1 MKKLNAKTTAVSCCG
16 ANPGMVCWL
25 VKQAL
30 LNIAKDTGFKIESAL
45 KTRKEWGQL
54 MMDLGIK
61 GIHIAERD
69 TQVTGEI
76 RPPG

>member
-1 MKKLNAKTTAVSCCG
+1 
-16 ANPGMVCWL
+16 MVCWL

-61 GIHIAERD
+61 GIHIA
-69 TQVTGEI
+69 
-76 RPPG
+76 